1 MIDSDLAPFH
11 EAQGPVMHQVTEEII
26 AGRKR
31 THWMWFIFP
40 QLAGLGSS
48 LTSQRYAIKNVEEA
62 RRYLADPVLGGRL
75 RRHVQLML
83 RHTDKSA
90 LDILGSPDDLKFH
103 SCLTLFSE
111 AASEPSDRDL
121 FEQGLD
127 HFYEGRPDPITQRM
141 L

>member
-1 MIDSDLAPFH
+1 MKQGANSVEMIDSDLAPFH

-62 RRYLADPVLGGRL
+62 RRYL
-75 RRHVQLML
+75 ML

>member
-1 MIDSDLAPFH
+1 MIDSDLVRFR
-11 EAQGPVMHQVTEEII
+11 EAQDPVMHQVTEELV

-31 THWMWFIFP
+31 THWMWFVFP
-40 QLAGLGSS
+40 QLAGLGNS
-48 LTSQRYAIKNVEEA
+48 LMSQRYAIKNVEEA
-62 RRYLADPVLGGRL
+62 RRYLADPVLGSRL

-103 SCLTLFSE
+103 SCLTLFGE
-111 AASEPSDRDL
+111 ATSEPSDRGL
-121 FEQGLD
+121 FEKGLD
-127 HFYEGRPDPITQRM
+127 KFYEGQADPTTQRM